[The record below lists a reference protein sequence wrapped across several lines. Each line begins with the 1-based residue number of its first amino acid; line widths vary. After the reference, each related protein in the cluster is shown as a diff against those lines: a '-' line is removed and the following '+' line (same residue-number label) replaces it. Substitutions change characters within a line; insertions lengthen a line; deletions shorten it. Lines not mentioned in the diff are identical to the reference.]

1 MTRIAPV
8 LIVVALAHAVLPAQA
23 PSPAAQH
30 ADKAA
35 EFVQRGDLK
44 NAEAEL
50 RKAVDLSPA
59 DPALLTSLG
68 GILGMRGDLRQANLY
83 LSKAVELKPQDP
95 LLLRNLAANEW
106 QLGRFRDAREH
117 LERLLRANPRDKTA
131 IFLLG
136 MVCEN
141 QKDYARS
148 IALIE
153 SIPDV
158 AEQRPEA
165 LVALAS
171 SYYHSNRRG
180 DAESAL
186 KKLLGRNAKPQV
198 VFMGGRVAMD
208 ARDYALGEELLTA
221 VRSTYSDPAAAASE
235 VALAQYRQGRAADSE
250 KTLME
255 TVQTGHANR
264 EAYLLL
270 CKVLADRKAYTR
282 ALEIAAE
289 AARAFPDSGEVLS
302 TKGAMEM
309 KLEYY
314 SAAAGTLKKAAA
326 IHPSSESR
334 RELAVAEWRAG
345 DRRQAISEFE
355 DAIRQ
360 FPRDARTCEV
370 YGTLL
375 LEDAS
380 PENRAR
386 AAAVLKQA
394 VAVDDSSV
402 EARYQ
407 LANLALEDG
416 NPQAALE
423 HLEKAVRA
431 APDDSRLHFTL
442 SRVYRRLGRNSDA
455 DREMDNYRRLKKQ

>member
-1 MTRIAPV
+1 MTRIAPI

-68 GILGMRGDLRQANLY
+68 GVLGMRGDLRQANVY
-83 LSKAVELKPQDP
+83 LSKAVKLKPQDP
-95 LLLRNLAANEW
+95 LLVRNLAANEW
-106 QLGRFRDAREH
+106 QLGRLREAREH
-117 LERLLRANPRDKTA
+117 LERLVRANPRDKTA

-153 SIPDV
+153 TIPDV
-158 AEQRPEA
+158 TEQRPEA

-171 SYYHSNRRG
+171 SYYHRNRRG

-186 KKLLGRNAKPQV
+186 KRLLGRNANPQI
-198 VFMGGRVAMD
+198 VFTGGRVAMD
-208 ARDYALGEELLTA
+208 ARDYALAEELLTA
-221 VRSTYSDPAAAASE
+221 VRSTYSDPAAASE
-235 VALAQYRQGRAADSE
+235 LALAQYRQGRAADSE

-289 AARAFPDSGEVLS
+289 AARTFPDSGEVLS
-302 TKGAMEM
+302 TKGAVEM

-326 IHPSSESR
+326 MHPSSETR

-375 LEDAS
+375 LEDAL

-394 VAVDDSSV
+394 IAVDDSSV

-431 APDDSRLHFTL
+431 EPDDSRLHFTL